1 MRKSSSARV
10 SLFYHRN
17 HQVIEKLPGFLSTF
31 VRRLDTLCGR
41 IVFRGMHTSAAYRIR
56 RLEALVHLRAF
67 DLILCISRAQ
77 QELMEEIAGPM
88 PNLRQIYLSR
98 QTYGHSPR
106 AVRGANANQPIR
118 FVSLNVSEVSKGRD
132 LLLREFAELR
142 KEMNSVE
149 LHIYGGPKVDQP
161 GVISC
166 KGYTTA
172 DLESISASMDVGVIP
187 SIWAETYGYVGPEM
201 LTRGMPLIVSSA
213 GAMKEYVTSGFN
225 GLVFDP
231 DKPGNLRDCMKL
243 VATDEILLA
252 KLRANVPASEE
263 GLISFSRHV
272 DEMEAVYQELAAR

>member
-1 MRKSSSARV
+1 
-10 SLFYHRN
+10 
-17 HQVIEKLPGFLSTF
+17 
-31 VRRLDTLCGR
+31 
-41 IVFRGMHTSAAYRIR
+41 
-56 RLEALVHLRAF
+56 
-67 DLILCISRAQ
+67 
-77 QELMEEIAGPM
+77 
-88 PNLRQIYLSR
+88 
-98 QTYGHSPR
+98 
-106 AVRGANANQPIR
+106 
-118 FVSLNVSEVSKGRD
+118 
-132 LLLREFAELR
+132 
-142 KEMNSVE
+142 
-149 LHIYGGPKVDQP
+149 
-161 GVISC
+161 
-166 KGYTTA
+166 
-172 DLESISASMDVGVIP
+172 MDVGVIP